1 MTIFNVRLSR
11 EDEAE
16 LTAAA
21 KKSGRSK
28 SEIARDAISA
38 HLKNMADDERRW
50 ETLQDDWSEY
60 GSAVQDAY
68 EALVGVQVAKL
79 DAVRKA
85 FEARLVEI
93 GNMDWEQ
100 AIEPVYEIFRRKV
113 IEKSGVAYAPNPY
126 IGGRDHKDPEVVAVI
141 GFAADDTHDF
151 VIPLEQVFYNYCD
164 SAGWDAFNEIPAVYA
179 RARAR
184 LEADDKKRVR
194 PDAN

>member
-16 LTAAA
+16 LSAAA

-38 HLKNMADDERRW
+38 HLKTMADDEKRW

-93 GNMDWEQ
+93 GNMDWEK

-113 IEKSGVAYAPNPY
+113 IEKSEAYSPNPY
-126 IGGRDHKDPEVVAVI
+126 IECGDIKDPNVIAVI
-141 GFAADDTHDF
+141 GFAADDTRDF

-164 SAGWDAFNEIPAVYA
+164 SAGWDAFNEIPAIYA

-184 LEADDKKRVR
+184 READEKK
-194 PDAN
+194 